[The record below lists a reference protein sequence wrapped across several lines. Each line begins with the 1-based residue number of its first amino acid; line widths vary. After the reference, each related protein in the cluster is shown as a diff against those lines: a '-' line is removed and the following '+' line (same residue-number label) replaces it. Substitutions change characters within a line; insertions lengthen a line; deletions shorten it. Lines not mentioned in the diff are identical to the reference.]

1 MSVGTKQSV
10 SAESCK
16 LKSDVSQPR
25 VVHLPCYDV
34 NPYQRLLMEQLE
46 AKGFSV
52 LDGGGGGNFLRSALF
67 RWKGKNIHL
76 HWLHPYIIRSTWF
89 GSAFRGSRLVVELL
103 LLRLAGKRLVWTVH
117 NLHNHQGTYRSVER
131 SVYRWVSRIVHSV
144 ICHSNFAAQ
153 QAIRSYKINEGKVSV
168 SPHPRWQLYS
178 STITAAQ
185 AREELGL
192 NDAERVFLFL
202 GRVAEYKGVE
212 DLIIAFRHLPARGS
226 RLIIAGGPGS
236 EAYRAKIIELS
247 QSDDRIQLHL
257 RFIHDDEM
265 QVFLNAA
272 SVVVFP
278 FKEILTSGSI
288 LLAMEF
294 GKPCIAPAI
303 GAIPETLPTQQDV
316 LTYNPSEKDALL
328 ATLTRAVAIDGE
340 TLDEIGAANRRQVED
355 STWEQL
361 ADHCISL
368 YACEDSFTTK

>member
-1 MSVGTKQSV
+1 MSVGTKSSV
-10 SAESCK
+10 ATTNDK
-16 LKSDVSQPR
+16 QKMDVSQLR

-34 NPYQRLLMEQLE
+34 NPYQRLLMSQLQ
-46 AKGFSV
+46 AKGFGV

-67 RWKGKNIHL
+67 RWNAKNIHL
-76 HWLHPYIIRSTWF
+76 HWLHPYIIRSTWL
-89 GSAFRGSRLVVELL
+89 GSTLRGYRLVVELT
-103 LLRLAGKRLVWTVH
+103 LLRLAGKKLVWTVH
-117 NLHNHQGTYRSVER
+117 NLHNHQGRYRSVER

-153 QAIRSYKINEGKVSV
+153 QAIRSYKMNEGKVSV

-178 STITAAQ
+178 NTITAKA
-185 AREELGL
+185 AREKLGL
-192 NDAERVFLFL
+192 CHAENVFLFL
-202 GRVAEYKGVE
+202 GRVAEYKGIE
-212 DLIIAFRHLPARGS
+212 DLIKAFRHLPAKGA

-236 EAYRAKIIELS
+236 DAYRSRITELA

-257 RFIHDDEM
+257 RFIQDDEM

-278 FKEILTSGSI
+278 FQEILTSGSI

-303 GAIPETLPTQQDV
+303 GAIPETLPQQQDV

-328 ATLTRAVAIDGE
+328 ATLKRTVAMDGK
-340 TLDEIGAANRRQVED
+340 TLVEIGAANRRQVQD
-355 STWEQL
+355 WTWEQL

-368 YACEDSFTTK
+368 YSCEDSGATK